1 MNADLA
7 GRSTA
12 AGNGTW
18 NRPRPFE
25 LGSCLTKM
33 AVTILPTPRLM
44 PVMLGAELEGQQG
57 RLLIRADQR
66 NGKLPGQSN
75 A

>member
-1 MNADLA
+1 
-7 GRSTA
+7 
-12 AGNGTW
+12 
-18 NRPRPFE
+18 
-25 LGSCLTKM
+25 M